1 MSNITITIDRDEL
14 LTRVANLGVAYAA
27 ISETGID
34 PEDQVII
41 TNDLDEAFVDALL
54 DSDDEPWI
62 EGYIVVGPE
71 PITRDTRRILFQTKS
86 EAEGHLDSN
95 TTRTNRHK
103 YNIFALTRA

>member
-1 MSNITITIDRDEL
+1 MPNITITIDRDDL
-14 LTRVANLGVAYAA
+14 LSRVANLGVTYAA
-27 ISETGID
+27 IAETGID
-34 PEDQVII
+34 SETVAEI
-41 TNDLDEAFVDALL
+41 TDTLDEAFVDALL